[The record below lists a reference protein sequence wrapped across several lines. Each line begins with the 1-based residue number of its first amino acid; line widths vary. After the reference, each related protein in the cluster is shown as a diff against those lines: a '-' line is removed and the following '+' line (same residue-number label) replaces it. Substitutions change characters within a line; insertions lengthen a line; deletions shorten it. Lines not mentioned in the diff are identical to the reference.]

1 MFSRFSFKNTT
12 GKGTNHLLR
21 ETRFHAK
28 GQKRH
33 CGPSPKSSMMLLL
46 FLFVPFAKALLLIRS
61 PSGMMRSEVI
71 DRR

>member
-28 GQKRH
+28 GQKTSLR
-33 CGPSPKSSMMLLL
+33 PFSKI
-46 FLFVPFAKALLLIRS
+46 FDDVVVVFVCPFAKALLLIRS